1 MEDDIMTSTPAP
13 WRKDKHYPDDGP
25 PQIVIVAKQGDIVA
39 TIIPGPNAAE
49 ADANLIIAAP
59 VLLEALKAI
68 QPNFDLLP
76 SRVRAIALAAIQQA
90 TREETA

>member
-1 MEDDIMTSTPAP
+1 MTSTPAP
-13 WRKDKHYPDDGP
+13 WRKDRHYPDDGP
-25 PQIVIVAKQGDIVA
+25 PHIVIATSTGDIIA
-39 TIIPGPNAAE
+39 TMAPGPNAAE

-59 VLLEALKAI
+59 ILLEALETI
-68 QPNFDLLP
+68 RPDFDLLP